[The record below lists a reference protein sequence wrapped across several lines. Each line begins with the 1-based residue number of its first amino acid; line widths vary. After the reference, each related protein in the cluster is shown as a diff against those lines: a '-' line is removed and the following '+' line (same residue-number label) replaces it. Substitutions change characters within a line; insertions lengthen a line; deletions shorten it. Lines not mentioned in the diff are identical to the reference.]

1 MGVTGAIFKG
11 LTFDGEDSK
20 DYGVYITGQAVYN
33 SPERDVEMI
42 SIPGRDGAF
51 ALDRGRFSNIEVTYP
66 AGLFGVDA
74 ADFAKAIADFRN
86 MLGSRVGYC
95 RLEDEYNPG
104 EYREAVFKA
113 GVEVTPASL
122 ESGQFDIVFE
132 CKPQRW
138 LESGE
143 DAVTL
148 TSGDTINN
156 PTLFESRPM
165 LQIWGYGEFTVGSDT
180 LEIVSTN
187 IGDMTIWG
195 GTTNFFYGYRQS
207 GDTIGGSHTIPT
219 GIINSINAGD
229 SITVGASTTIAYLKY
244 NRLGT
249 TYVSSTAT
257 PPTGGSAEVAPTSD
271 GVLPMATRTSTV
283 FHKGTSDTESL
294 TASFTINTEASGV
307 SYTDTATVN
316 LTLSYDGDRTITI
329 GYSWTW
335 TTNNIMTGT
344 MYVRGD
350 LPSVSAYSTA
360 SALGSPIYFDLD
372 IGEAYKIEGGTP
384 VSVNNAVTIP
394 ATLPVLPPGATTITF
409 DNTITQFKVVPRWW
423 QL

>member
-66 AGLFGVDA
+66 AGLFGVDE
-74 ADFAKAIADFRN
+74 ADFAQAIADFRN

-156 PTLFESRPM
+156 PTLFEARPM
-165 LQIWGYGEFTVGSDT
+165 LQVWGYGDIDLGAQEITLANALVGDVIISNGGNDGNTDATRYKLTPDYTQVNAGDAVTVDSSTMMYRLSSSNTRNLSVSGVSLSWVTGSGTVSFLYQYPGYLFVNLVATPVPCNYGTANASIFEANITVTVTGTSGGVKTGTYNITITGAYSAAGVLSYTATFTKA
-180 LEIVSTN
+180 
-187 IGDMTIWG
+187 
-195 GTTNFFYGYRQS
+195 S
-207 GDTIGGSHTIPT
+207 GDTIFDGYDKRSANW
-219 GIINSINAGD
+219 GI
-229 SITVGASTTIAYLKY
+229 
-244 NRLGT
+244 
-249 TYVSSTAT
+249 
-257 PPTGGSAEVAPTSD
+257 
-271 GVLPMATRTSTV
+271 
-283 FHKGTSDTESL
+283 
-294 TASFTINTEASGV
+294 
-307 SYTDTATVN
+307 
-316 LTLSYDGDRTITI
+316 
-329 GYSWTW
+329 
-335 TTNNIMTGT
+335 
-344 MYVRGD
+344 
-350 LPSVSAYSTA
+350 VSANSTK
-360 SALGSPIYFDLD
+360 SALGSPTIIDLD
-372 IGEAYKIEGGTP
+372 IGEAYYTSGGDVISADAALTL
-384 VSVNNAVTIP
+384 P

-409 DNTITQFKVVPRWW
+409 DNTITQFNVVPRWW

>member
-66 AGLFGVDA
+66 AGLFGVDE
-74 ADFAKAIADFRN
+74 ADFAQAIADFRN

-104 EYREAVFKA
+104 EYRMAVFKA
-113 GVEVTPASL
+113 GLEVNPASL
-122 ESGQFDIVFE
+122 ESGEFDIVFE

-138 LESGE
+138 LTSGE
-143 DAVTL
+143 AAVAV
-148 TSGDTINN
+148 TSGDDITN
-156 PTLFESRPM
+156 PTLFDARPM
-165 LQIWGYGEFTVGSDT
+165 LQVWGYGDIDLGGQE
-180 LEIVSTN
+180 LEIISTN
-187 IGDMTIWG
+187 IGWT
-195 GTTNFFYGYRQS
+195 
-207 GDTIGGSHTIPT
+207 TIGASATGTASLETVINGGILNVGDEIAVSNASFGIVARYTGSDLIVDRTFTKSASLAGYGTLYRH
-219 GIINSINAGD
+219 GSANYAYSIEGEQFYKGTAK
-229 SITVGASTTIAYLKY
+229 TIA
-244 NRLGT
+244 G
-249 TYVSSTAT
+249 
-257 PPTGGSAEVAPTSD
+257 
-271 GVLPMATRTSTV
+271 
-283 FHKGTSDTESL
+283 
-294 TASFTINTEASGV
+294 
-307 SYTDTATVN
+307 N
-316 LTLSYDGDRTITI
+316 LTIAIETANEGTYSMVFAVAYSYDGDSTFT
-329 GYSWTW
+329 
-335 TTNNIMTGT
+335 MTLNATSVPAKCEVLSQG
-344 MYVRGD
+344 VNLSEIRGN
-350 LPSVSAYSTA
+350 STQ

-372 IGEAYKIEGGTP
+372 IGEAYKIEGGVP

-394 ATLPVLPPGATTITF
+394 AVLPTLPPGATTITY